1 MADKNDAPLYPTIF
15 VTDVGAPEG
24 SVYVH
29 DQATGMTVTAD
40 ASPQGY
46 NQAIS
51 DLNKF
56 AK

>member
-1 MADKNDAPLYPTIF
+1 MTEKDPMPNPAIF

-29 DQATGMTVTAD
+29 DQATGMTVTAE
-40 ASPQGY
+40 ASPTGY
-46 NQAIS
+46 QTAIR

>member
-1 MADKNDAPLYPTIF
+1 MADNQTPRHPVIF

-29 DQATGMTVTAD
+29 DQATGMTVTA
-40 ASPQGY
+40 SSTPQGY
-46 NQAIS
+46 EDAIR